1 MQTQTLKTQVSTILH
16 ARIKR
21 MAVKAYA
28 QANPRPVPLGRQS
41 KPYRLPHEVGEMV
54 KMLGRIES
62 ATEAELEQ
70 MAAFAGSGA
79 VLAVAY

>member
-1 MQTQTLKTQVSTILH
+1 
-16 ARIKR
+16 
-21 MAVKAYA
+21 
-28 QANPRPVPLGRQS
+28 
-41 KPYRLPHEVGEMV
+41 MV